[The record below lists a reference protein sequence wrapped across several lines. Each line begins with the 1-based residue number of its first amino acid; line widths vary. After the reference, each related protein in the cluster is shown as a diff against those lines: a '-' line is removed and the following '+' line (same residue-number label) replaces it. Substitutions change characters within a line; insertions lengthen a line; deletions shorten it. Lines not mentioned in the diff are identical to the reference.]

1 VTPDE
6 HSIAHAVASRA
17 ILAALA
23 RAVLKGFGSD
33 AFIYCEAQAL
43 SFVTPNDRKVPA
55 HISAQAERIIEEI
68 FQMADGV
75 PESKP

>member
-1 VTPDE
+1 MSPDE

-43 SFVTPNDRKVPA
+43 SFATPNDGQVPP
-55 HISAQAERIIEEI
+55 HISVQAERIIKDI
-68 FQMADGV
+68 FQIADGV
-75 PESKP
+75 PEPKP